1 MKSMGRSSG
10 GNKGG
15 LFLVLIFVVLV
26 AVTTFIAFSLKV
38 DTVDESLKNDSVIKT
53 LIVLEDKKQVLFS
66 DVFIYYPVSKRGALI
81 NILGNTGAIFKSL
94 GRVDRIDAI
103 YTEKGIDV
111 FKSEIENLIG
121 QPVPFY
127 LEMSLSN
134 FSELTDMLGGLKVFV
149 PAPVDVKTDDG
160 DRWLLPSGSVTLDGS
175 KINTY
180 LTYTKPEETE
190 SEVVDRRQNVIL
202 AFLSAINRDS
212 RTLLNKNNFRFY
224 QKRISSNLKEKDL
237 HKLFSEISNVDYE
250 RLIPQSI
257 TGSRRMVDGK
267 ELLFPFYDG
276 QLIKDVVKQASNA
289 LVDLEDMAVNR
300 IYVLEIQN
308 GTLVQGLARN
318 TAALLKSA
326 GYDVLSTL
334 NAERQDI
341 EKTQIINHIGNADIA
356 KNLGD
361 FIHCTN
367 IVDEEIKPDSED
379 NYDNGYESS
388 SNVDFTIILGKD
400 FDGRYVKNTGGK

>member
-1 MKSMGRSSG
+1 MKSMGRSG
-10 GNKGG
+10 GENKGG
-15 LFLVLIFVVLV
+15 LFLVLIFVILV

-160 DRWLLPSGSVTLDGS
+160 ERWLLPSGSVTLDGS

-180 LTYTKPEETE
+180 LTYSKPEETE
-190 SEVVDRRQNVIL
+190 AEVVDRRQNVIL

-250 RLIPQSI
+250 RLVPQSI

-289 LVDLEDMAVNR
+289 LVDLEDMSVNR

-379 NYDNGYESS
+379 NYDNGYETS